1 MTERFLIMTNIEG
14 IICTNYT
21 TEKLLD
27 FEEAVKWLAIVKG
40 ADPNAKIVRVVEE
53 VE

>member
-27 FEEAVKWLAIVKG
+27 FEEANKWLAIVKG
-40 ADPNAKIVRVVEE
+40 ADPNARLVRVIEE
-53 VE
+53 VK

>member
-1 MTERFLIMTNIEG
+1 MKEKYLIMTNIEG

-27 FEEAVKWLAIVKG
+27 FDEAVKWLAIVKG
-40 ADPNAKIVRVVEE
+40 ADPNARLVRVIEE
-53 VE
+53 VK